1 MSLTLE
7 TCFRGNVYII
17 RCAGRITSG
26 QEATSL
32 EAALEMAEREFN
44 SIVLN
49 VSGVN
54 RMDSMALGLLVRHT
68 DRLNKKGGT
77 LRLALTQPFVTHL
90 LSITKTSDFIKSY
103 PNEEEAIASCL
114 TQPAARPDQPA
125 TQHKLQKLLVCDPS
139 ADLCMFVH
147 RVLSQHGF
155 DVRTV
160 CSLQDAKI
168 LLIADQVDYILVG
181 PGSAQMPAEAAA
193 GKLAS
198 LAPKAKAMQLPP
210 DFKACDAVDAAHSLL
225 QLFGL
230 PVA

>member
-17 RCAGRITSG
+17 RCAGHITAG
-26 QEATSL
+26 QEVTSL
-32 EAALEMAEREFN
+32 EATLDMAEREFN

-49 VSGVN
+49 LSGVN
-54 RMDSMALGLLVRHT
+54 RVDSMALGLLVRHT
-68 DRLNKKGGT
+68 DRLKKKGGT
-77 LRLALTQPFVTHL
+77 LRLALPQPFVTHL
-90 LSITKTSDFIKSY
+90 LNITKTSEFLRSF
-103 PNEEEAIASCL
+103 PNEEDAIASCL
-114 TQPAARPDQPA
+114 TQPAARLPEAA
-125 TQHKLQKLLVCDPS
+125 TQHKLHKLLVFDPS

-168 LLIADQVDYILVG
+168 LLIADKVDFILVG
-181 PGSAQMPAEAAA
+181 PGTAQMPAEAAA

-198 LAPKAKAMQLPP
+198 LAPGARALQLPP
-210 DFKACDAVDAAHSLL
+210 EFKACDAIDATNKLL
-225 QLFGL
+225 QLVGL
-230 PVA
+230 PAA

>member
-17 RCAGRITSG
+17 RCTGHITAGK
-26 QEATSL
+26 EVTSL
-32 EAALEMAEREFN
+32 EATLDMAEREFN
-44 SIVLN
+44 SVVLN

-68 DRLNKKGGT
+68 DRLIKKGGT
-77 LRLALTQPFVTHL
+77 LRLALPQPFVAHL
-90 LSITKTSDFIKSY
+90 LKITKTSDFIKSF
-103 PNEEEAIASCL
+103 PNEEEAIESCL
-114 TQPAARPDQPA
+114 TQPEALQPEPA
-125 TQHKLQKLLVCDPS
+125 KQHKLLVFDPS

-147 RVLSQHGF
+147 RVMSQHGF

-181 PGSAQMPAEAAA
+181 PGTAQMPAEQAAA
-193 GKLAS
+193 KLAS
-198 LAPKAKAMQLPP
+198 LAPKATSLQLPP
-210 DFKACDAVDAAHSLL
+210 DFKSLDAVDATNNLL
-225 QLFGL
+225 QVFGL
-230 PVA
+230 AAA